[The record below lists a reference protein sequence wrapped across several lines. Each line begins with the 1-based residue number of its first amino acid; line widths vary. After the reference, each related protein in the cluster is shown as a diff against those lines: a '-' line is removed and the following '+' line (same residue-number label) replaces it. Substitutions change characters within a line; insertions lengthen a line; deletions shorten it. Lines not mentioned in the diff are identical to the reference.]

1 MPSDL
6 LPENCL
12 NLASES
18 RCLQKRFFDKNI
30 FKIFTASR
38 ESPFMLPSKKT
49 KARALV
55 FVISDISVCNAQKK
69 KLFISEQYYFKA
81 AFFNLF

>member
-1 MPSDL
+1 
-6 LPENCL
+6 
-12 NLASES
+12 
-18 RCLQKRFFDKNI
+18 
-30 FKIFTASR
+30 
-38 ESPFMLPSKKT
+38 MLPSKKT